1 MVKLFNLYILSPAE
15 MDIIKRDKDRLK
27 RIQTLSQID
36 WEESGNEAD
45 PETDL

>member
-1 MVKLFNLYILSPAE
+1 MVKLLGIYILSPAE
-15 MDIIKRDKDRLK
+15 MDIIKRDRDRLK
-27 RIQTLSQID
+27 RIKTLSEID